1 MKQRSV
7 EECRLIDL
15 PKISSHSGNLTF
27 IESGRHLPYDF
38 QRVYYIYDIPGGA
51 MRSSHAHKE
60 SHQFLIAIS
69 GSFDV
74 TLDDGSSTKKFH
86 LNRSHIGLYVCPAMW
101 RDLDN
106 FSTGAICLVFS
117 SAYYDEK
124 DYWRN
129 YDDFINAVRHGRD

>member
-15 PKISSHSGNLTF
+15 PKISNNSGNLTF
-27 IESGRHLPYDF
+27 MESGRHLPYDF
-38 QRVYYIYDIPGGA
+38 RRVYYIYDIPGGA
-51 MRSSHAHKE
+51 MRGSHAHKE
-60 SHQFLIAIS
+60 CHEFLIAIS

-74 TLDDGSSTKKFH
+74 TLDDGSTTKKFH

-106 FSTGAICLVFS
+106 FSSGAICLVFS
-117 SAYYDEK
+117 SDYYDEK

-129 YDDFINAVRHGRD
+129 YDDFINAVRHGRG